1 MNNDLK
7 ICKCGNEKCFG
18 FLLLHE
24 KELNEVEQRKED
36 MRKEHSDVKFELKSS
51 PSSGE
56 VYTKFYELHV
66 INK

>member
-1 MNNDLK
+1 MNDLN

-24 KELNEVEQRKED
+24 KELEKIEQIKEI
-36 MRKEHSDVKFELKSS
+36 MCKEHGHVNFNLEKS

-56 VYTKFYELHV
+56 MFAKF
-66 INK
+66 